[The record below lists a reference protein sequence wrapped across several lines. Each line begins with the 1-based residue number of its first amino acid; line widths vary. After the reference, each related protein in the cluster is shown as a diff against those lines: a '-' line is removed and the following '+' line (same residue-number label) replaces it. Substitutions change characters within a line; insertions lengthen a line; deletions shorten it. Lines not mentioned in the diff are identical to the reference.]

1 MFSDGRGSSRLNRPL
16 SVRVEKSKY
25 LLEVSLKFVNYWRIY
40 NLQKNVW
47 VVKSYVGWVDMLIVT
62 KTVML
67 DVEILIKQFFLKRGK
82 K

>member
-1 MFSDGRGSSRLNRPL
+1 MLIIGGFT
-16 SVRVEKSKY
+16 
-25 LLEVSLKFVNYWRIY
+25 F
-40 NLQKNVW
+40 LQKNVW